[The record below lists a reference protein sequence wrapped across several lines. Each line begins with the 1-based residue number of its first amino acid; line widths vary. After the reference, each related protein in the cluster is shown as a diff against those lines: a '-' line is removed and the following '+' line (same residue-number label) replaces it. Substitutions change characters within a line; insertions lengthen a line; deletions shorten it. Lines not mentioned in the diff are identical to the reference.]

1 MAEVD
6 AFGRERSPTADSVD
20 SAFPYV
26 NAVIQEGLRLYP
38 PATTAVRE
46 CKEGMTLGAYDIPA
60 GTALQV
66 SRIGCSLFPPCRCLC
81 SCAWTLDQALL
92 TTQWLGCADMSVLAC
107 PLLSSPQPFPACC
120 LSANAGQ
127 HLQHAPQ

>member
-1 MAEVD
+1 
-6 AFGRERSPTADSVD
+6 
-20 SAFPYV
+20 
-26 NAVIQEGLRLYP
+26 
-38 PATTAVRE
+38 VRE
-46 CKEGMTLGAYDIPA
+46 GKEGMTLGAYDIPA

-66 SRIGCSLFPPCRCLC
+66 SRIDCSLFAPCRRLC

-92 TTQWLGCADMSVLAC
+92 TTQWLECADMSVLAC
-107 PLLSSPQPFPACC
+107 PLLSSRQPFPACC